1 MDVLSHDHNM
11 GNSKGQISPGFQQVN
26 DKGKM
31 REKELLQFKRDLR
44 DLSVKRNG
52 QILFAS
58 LGFMFEAGNWAR

>member
-1 MDVLSHDHNM
+1 
-11 GNSKGQISPGFQQVN
+11 
-26 DKGKM
+26 M

-58 LGFMFEAGNWAR
+58 LGVSPVEFFQGVGEALGSWAGVRTWREGRTVPG